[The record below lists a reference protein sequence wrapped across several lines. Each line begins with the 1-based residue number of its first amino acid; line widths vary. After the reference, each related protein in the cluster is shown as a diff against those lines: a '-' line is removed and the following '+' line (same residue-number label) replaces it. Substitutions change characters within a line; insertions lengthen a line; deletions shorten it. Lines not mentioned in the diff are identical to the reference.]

1 MKSDEGYA
9 MTDST
14 LNILITDDDAGDR
27 AQVRRLLNQSQLA
40 CECVETT
47 SMTDAF
53 AACNERK
60 FDCAILDYRLPGCD
74 GLEGISSLHDKEPYM
89 PIVMLTG
96 KGDEHIATE
105 AMKRG
110 ASDYLPKARVDPVL
124 IKRVIESA
132 VEKSALRRKVDQQ
145 RRELEKFASG
155 LVYDLKSPI
164 AAMQTFARF
173 IEEDVRA
180 PTTDKNRIA
189 MHCQAVALAGRRIN
203 TLIDALYAY
212 TKADAHSTFE
222 PVDVTA
228 ALEDAVAALRVLIK
242 ERGAKVTHGELPF
255 AIGNGPQ
262 LAQLL
267 EHLIDNAIKNCDG
280 PTPKVHVSAAH
291 NHGNAWLFRVKDNGV
306 GIAEEFRQHVFE
318 PFRRLPYAGCY
329 DGSGLGLATCR
340 KIVERHEGRIWCES
354 EDGKGTTFFFTL
366 PTCFKPPL
374 SR

>member
-1 MKSDEGYA
+1 
-9 MTDST
+9 
-14 LNILITDDDAGDR
+14 
-27 AQVRRLLNQSQLA
+27 
-40 CECVETT
+40 
-47 SMTDAF
+47 MTDAF

-242 ERGAKVTHGELPF
+242 ERGAKV
-255 AIGNGPQ
+255 
-262 LAQLL
+262 
-267 EHLIDNAIKNCDG
+267 
-280 PTPKVHVSAAH
+280 PKSSDSMCLSHS
-291 NHGNAWLFRVKDNGV
+291 
-306 GIAEEFRQHVFE
+306 
-318 PFRRLPYAGCY
+318 AGCLTRAAMMAPALALRPAEKSSSATKA
-329 DGSGLGLATCR
+329 GSGANPRTAKARRSFSRCRPASSRRCPGSIGHAVAGLENKAWMAGSSPAGTGEMA
-340 KIVERHEGRIWCES
+340 ER
-354 EDGKGTTFFFTL
+354 L
-366 PTCFKPPL
+366 N
-374 SR
+374 